1 MIQMIETI
9 TVRTAPAP
17 PGAGMRCESAG
28 GGLER
33 VRSGGRRLP
42 TKQAAMVPA
51 KQAAMVPRETG
62 GSQ

>member
-1 MIQMIETI
+1 MIQMIEAI

-17 PGAGMRCESAG
+17 PGAGTRCENVG

-42 TKQAAMVPA
+42 MKH
-51 KQAAMVPRETG
+51 AAMVPREIG
-62 GSQ
+62 GNQ

>member
-9 TVRTAPAP
+9 TVRTAPAS

-33 VRSGGRRLP
+33 GEVRG
-42 TKQAAMVPA
+42 AATA
-51 KQAAMVPRETG
+51 HETG
-62 GSQ
+62 GNGAPRNRR